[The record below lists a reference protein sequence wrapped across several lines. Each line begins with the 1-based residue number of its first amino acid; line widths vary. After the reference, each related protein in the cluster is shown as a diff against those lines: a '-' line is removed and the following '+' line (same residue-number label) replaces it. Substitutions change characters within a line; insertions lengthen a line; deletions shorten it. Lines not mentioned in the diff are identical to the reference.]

1 MAGHSKWKNIQNRK
15 GAQDAKRGKV
25 FQKMSKEIF
34 VAAKS
39 GGPDAE
45 SNASLRL
52 AIEKAK
58 GVNVPND
65 VIKRA
70 VDKATGAGA
79 DENYE
84 EVIYEGYGPGGVAVL
99 VYCLTENRNRT
110 APNVRVAFSKNG
122 GNLGESGSV
131 GYMFDRKGRLF
142 IERTDRTD
150 EDAVMMAALEA
161 GADDIESTEE
171 GFEIVTQPSDFLMV
185 KEALENEGIDFI
197 SAEIEMIPS
206 MYSALSK
213 EDEEQFEKMLE
224 VLEDDEDVQDIY
236 HNAEERDLIL
246 WNYCKGKL

>member
-34 VAAKS
+34 VAAKA
-39 GGPDAE
+39 GGADVE
-45 SNASLRL
+45 SNAALRL

-58 GVNVPND
+58 SSNVPND
-65 VIKRA
+65 IIKRA
-70 VDKATGAGA
+70 IDKATGAGA
-79 DENYE
+79 SENYE

-99 VYCLTENRNRT
+99 VFCLTENRNRT
-110 APNVRVAFSKNG
+110 ASNMRVAFNKNG

-142 IERTDRTD
+142 IERTENTD

-161 GADDIESTEE
+161 GADDIESTED
-171 GFEIVTQPSDFLMV
+171 GFEIVTTPSDFLQV
-185 KEALENEGIDFI
+185 KEALETDGIEFI

-206 MYSALSK
+206 MYTAIV
-213 EDEEQFEKMLE
+213 EENVEKFEKMIDM
-224 VLEDDEDVQDIY
+224 LEDDEDVQDIY
-236 HNAEERDLIL
+236 HNAGEQD
-246 WNYCKGKL
+246 

>member
-15 GAQDAKRGKV
+15 GAQDAKRGKT

-34 VAAKS
+34 VAAKT
-39 GGPDAE
+39 GGPDVD
-45 SNASLRL
+45 SNAALRL

-70 VDKATGAGA
+70 VDKASGSGA

-142 IERTDRTD
+142 IERMDSTD
-150 EDAVMMAALEA
+150 EDTIMMAALDA
-161 GADDIESTEE
+161 GADDIDSTED
-171 GFEIVTQPSDFLMV
+171 GFEIVTPPSDFLTV
-185 KEALENEGIDFI
+185 KETLEAEGIEFI

-206 MYSALSK
+206 MFTALSE
-213 EDEEQFEKMLE
+213 EDDEQFEKMLE
-224 VLEDDEDVQDIY
+224 VLENDDDVQDVY
-236 HNAEERDLIL
+236 HNAEERD
-246 WNYCKGKL
+246 

>member
-34 VAAKS
+34 VAAKA

-122 GNLGESGSV
+122 GSLGESGSV

-142 IERTDRTD
+142 IERTDSTD

-161 GADDIESTEE
+161 GADDIESTED
-171 GFEIVTQPSDFLMV
+171 GFEIITQPTDFLTV
-185 KEALENEGIDFI
+185 KETLEAEGIEFI
-197 SAEIEMIPS
+197 SADIEMIPS
-206 MYSALSK
+206 VYTVLS
-213 EDEEQFEKMLE
+213 EDAEEQFVKMLE
-224 VLEDDEDVQDIY
+224 VLENDEDVQDIY
-236 HNAEERDLIL
+236 HNAED
-246 WNYCKGKL
+246 

>member
-34 VAAKS
+34 VAAKA

-84 EVIYEGYGPGGVAVL
+84 EVIYEGYGPGGVALL

-110 APNVRVAFSKNG
+110 APNMRVAFSKNG

-142 IERTDRTD
+142 IERTDSTD

-161 GADDIESTEE
+161 GADDIESTVD
-171 GFEIVTQPSDFLMV
+171 GFEIITQPTDFLTV
-185 KEALENEGIDFI
+185 KETLEAEGIEFI
-197 SAEIEMIPS
+197 SADIEMIPS
-206 MYSALSK
+206 MYTVLS
-213 EDEEQFEKMLE
+213 EDAEEQFEKMLE
-224 VLEDDEDVQDIY
+224 VLENDEDVQDIY
-236 HNAEERDLIL
+236 HNAEDQD
-246 WNYCKGKL
+246 

>member
-34 VAAKS
+34 VAAKA

-110 APNVRVAFSKNG
+110 APNMRVAFSKNG

-142 IERTDRTD
+142 IERTDSTD

-161 GADDIESTEE
+161 GADDIESTVD
-171 GFEIVTQPSDFLMV
+171 GFEIITQPTDFLTV
-185 KEALENEGIDFI
+185 KETLEAEGIEFI
-197 SAEIEMIPS
+197 SADIEMIPS
-206 MYSALSK
+206 MYTVLS
-213 EDEEQFEKMLE
+213 EDAEEQFEKMLE
-224 VLEDDEDVQDIY
+224 VLENDEDVQDIY
-236 HNAEERDLIL
+236 HNAEDQD
-246 WNYCKGKL
+246 

>member
-34 VAAKS
+34 VAAKA

-122 GNLGESGSV
+122 GSLGESGSV

-142 IERTDRTD
+142 IERMDSTD

-161 GADDIESTEE
+161 GADDIESTED
-171 GFEIVTQPSDFLMV
+171 GFEIITQPTDFLTV
-185 KEALENEGIDFI
+185 KETLEAEGIEFI
-197 SAEIEMIPS
+197 SADIEMIPS
-206 MYSALSK
+206 VYTVLS
-213 EDEEQFEKMLE
+213 EDAEEKFEKMLE
-224 VLEDDEDVQDIY
+224 VLENDEDVQDIY
-236 HNAEERDLIL
+236 HNADEQD
-246 WNYCKGKL
+246 

>member
-39 GGPDAE
+39 GGPDVTL
-45 SNASLRL
+45 NAALRL

-58 GVNVPND
+58 SVNVPND

-70 VDKATGAGA
+70 IDKATGAGA

-110 APNVRVAFSKNG
+110 APNMRVAFNKNG
-122 GNLGESGSV
+122 GSLGESGSV

-142 IERTDRTD
+142 IERTDSTD
-150 EDAVMMAALEA
+150 EDVVMMAVLEA

-171 GFEIVTQPSDFLMV
+171 GFEIITQPSKFLPV
-185 KEALENEGIDFI
+185 KMALEAEGIVFI
-197 SAEIEMIPS
+197 AAEIEMIPS
-206 MYSALSK
+206 MYTELSTDNEELFDKMIEAL
-213 EDEEQFEKMLE
+213 EN
-224 VLEDDEDVQDIY
+224 DDDVQDIY
-236 HNAEERDLIL
+236 HNASE
-246 WNYCKGKL
+246 

>member
-34 VAAKS
+34 VAAKA

-110 APNVRVAFSKNG
+110 APNMRVAFSKNG

-142 IERTDRTD
+142 IERTDSTD

-161 GADDIESTEE
+161 GADDIESTVD
-171 GFEIVTQPSDFLMV
+171 GFEIITQPTDFLTV
-185 KEALENEGIDFI
+185 KEILEAEGIDFI
-197 SAEIEMIPS
+197 SADIEMIPS
-206 MYSALSK
+206 MYTVLS
-213 EDEEQFEKMLE
+213 EDAEEQFEKMLE
-224 VLEDDEDVQDIY
+224 VLENDEDVQDIY
-236 HNAEERDLIL
+236 HNAEDQD
-246 WNYCKGKL
+246 

>member
-34 VAAKS
+34 VAAKA

-142 IERTDRTD
+142 IERTDSTD

-161 GADDIESTEE
+161 GADDIESTED
-171 GFEIVTQPSDFLMV
+171 GFEIITQPTDFLTV
-185 KEALENEGIDFI
+185 KETLEAEGIEFI
-197 SAEIEMIPS
+197 SADIEMIPS
-206 MYSALSK
+206 VYTVLS
-213 EDEEQFEKMLE
+213 EDAEEQFDKMLE
-224 VLEDDEDVQDIY
+224 VLENDEDVQDIY
-236 HNAEERDLIL
+236 HNAEEQD
-246 WNYCKGKL
+246 

>member
-34 VAAKS
+34 VAAKA

-122 GNLGESGSV
+122 GSLGESGSV

-142 IERTDRTD
+142 IERTDSTD

-161 GADDIESTEE
+161 GADDIESTED
-171 GFEIVTQPSDFLMV
+171 GFEIITQPTDFLTV
-185 KEALENEGIDFI
+185 KETLEAEGIEFI
-197 SAEIEMIPS
+197 SADIEMIPS
-206 MYSALSK
+206 VYTVLS
-213 EDEEQFEKMLE
+213 EDAEEQFEKMLE
-224 VLEDDEDVQDIY
+224 VLENDEDVQDIY
-236 HNAEERDLIL
+236 HNADEQD
-246 WNYCKGKL
+246 

>member
-34 VAAKS
+34 VAAKT

-142 IERTDRTD
+142 IERTDTTN

-161 GADDIESTEE
+161 GADDIESTED
-171 GFEIVTQPSDFLMV
+171 GFEIVTQPTDFLTV
-185 KEALENEGIDFI
+185 KATLEAEGIEFV
-197 SAEIEMIPS
+197 SADIEMIPS
-206 MYSALSK
+206 VYTFLS
-213 EDEEQFEKMLE
+213 EDAEEQFEKMIE
-224 VLEDDEDVQDIY
+224 VLENDEDVQDIY
-236 HNAEERDLIL
+236 HNAEEQD
-246 WNYCKGKL
+246 